1 MKHLFTITL
10 LAISQLLF
18 AQKDIKAFYQYTTSF
33 PKSSLGDFGANII
46 YELNQK
52 DNKGNFRIKEGE
64 RFYDNQFYYYDLDS
78 KKYEHYQNYKGDWYH
93 IFGDFEN
100 LDFVFSE
107 ETATINNCE
116 AKKAEYFKED
126 FKVIEVWY
134 CPSKTLQF
142 FPLDRGY
149 QYHQLPGY
157 VVNLKVYVNNKAG
170 QITEYKLL
178 EFKENKAAEIVKP
191 ENGIKLTSK
200 EAKEQFK
207 VNAGF

>member
-1 MKHLFTITL
+1 M
-10 LAISQLLF
+10 
-18 AQKDIKAFYQYTTSF
+18 
-33 PKSSLGDFGANII
+33 
-46 YELNQK
+46 
-52 DNKGNFRIKEGE
+52 
-64 RFYDNQFYYYDLDS
+64 
-78 KKYEHYQNYKGDWYH
+78 
-93 IFGDFEN
+93 
-100 LDFVFSE
+100 
-107 ETATINNCE
+107 
-116 AKKAEYFKED
+116 
-126 FKVIEVWY
+126 IEVWY

-157 VVNLKVYVNNKAG
+157 VVNLKIYINNKAG